1 MSKQSLKI
9 IYIFI
14 ISLLLIGVV
23 YKQFTVSNNSELA
36 SAIHEGACL
45 VDVRTSSEFESG
57 SVEGAVNIPLGDLE
71 GQLDKFKNKKQ
82 IIVFCR
88 SGNRSSQA
96 KSILE
101 RNGINNVIDGGP
113 WEEVNKE
120 KLKNKK

>member
-1 MSKQSLKI
+1 MSKQNLKI

-36 SAIHEGACL
+36 SAINDGAFL

-113 WEEVNKE
+113 WEVVNEE
-120 KLKNKK
+120 KLKNR

>member
-23 YKQFTVSNNSELA
+23 YKQFTVNNNSELA
-36 SAIHEGACL
+36 SAIHEGAFL

-113 WEEVNKE
+113 WELVNE
-120 KLKNKK
+120 EILKNR